1 MIIRVLSS
9 EANAPV
15 DQDRA
20 DPSSSRSSRSSWP
33 AGAFAFHDS
42 AKAHLTRFPR
52 RPTLSA

>member
-20 DPSSSRSSRSSWP
+20 DPSSSRSSRSRWP
-33 AGAFAFHDS
+33 AGAFVCRPPD
-42 AKAHLTRFPR
+42 AHLTRFPR